1 MGSTM
6 VVPVAGFEGLLWGRP
21 LVAFPVASLRWT
33 TGGFISWLAASG
45 TGGHWLT
52 FGSKFQFPLIHHF
65 PAPTS
70 WRFSLTFDPYSP
82 IELIQMAFGRTWSS
96 LTSPNRIFLSLAYI
110 VIKTRLEVN
119 VVAQGSFT
127 FDFII
132 IDPIHNLQSLT
143 SKTTLILYMISYIR
157 SSI

>member
-1 MGSTM
+1 
-6 VVPVAGFEGLLWGRP
+6 
-21 LVAFPVASLRWT
+21 
-33 TGGFISWLAASG
+33 
-45 TGGHWLT
+45 
-52 FGSKFQFPLIHHF
+52 
-65 PAPTS
+65 
-70 WRFSLTFDPYSP
+70 
-82 IELIQMAFGRTWSS
+82 MAFGRTWSS